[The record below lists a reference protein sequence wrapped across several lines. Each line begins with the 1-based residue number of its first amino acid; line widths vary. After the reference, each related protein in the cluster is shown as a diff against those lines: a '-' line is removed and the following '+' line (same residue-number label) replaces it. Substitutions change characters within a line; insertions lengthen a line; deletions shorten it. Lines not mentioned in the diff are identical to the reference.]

1 MASILIDVENIIKP
15 RRLSLLKSR
24 IQPIPDTKYS
34 LGIVL
39 SIKQNEYQTL
49 EGIPKGDKRVEYINS
64 PQFVDSITGHAYLN
78 YDKKRKVCEIM
89 GVEGPNPNI
98 LKQVI
103 ENVLSSIPNDVILWI
118 GILLNDPNLIVLIKD
133 CISVGFHE
141 PYICKISPLGTNFNN
156 YVLCMLRENDIV
168 NNNAENDIKY
178 VLNQFIS
185 NHKNCCTINVR
196 LSNNAVEYLSSVS
209 KMGSTINENGV
220 ITQKELAGKLIVGNI
235 DNDLIYNLDVDRK
248 SIVIG
253 EEEGVEIIGGI
264 YNFHS
269 HPREAYDR
277 HNVKFGWPSAQ
288 DYVGFLGSSFKYDTI
303 LHIVVSLEGIY
314 IISLTE
320 YWLNNKEKM
329 EKNIVSFILD
339 TYDMDEHKNK
349 TISWYLHTINNI
361 SYKNFP
367 LFLLQFFS
375 WYEANTSF
383 VVPFRRNNINCFARQ
398 STLEKYQLIHS

>member
-15 RRLSLLKSR
+15 RSLSLLKSR

-39 SIKQNEYQTL
+39 SIKQKEYQTL
-49 EGIPKGDKRVEYINS
+49 ESIPKGDKRVEYINS

-89 GVEGPNPNI
+89 GIEGPNSNI

-103 ENVLSSIPNDVILWI
+103 ENALSSIPNDVTLWI
-118 GILLNDPNLIVLIKD
+118 GILLNDPNLNVLIQY
-133 CISVGFHE
+133 CISAGFHE
-141 PYICKISPLGTNFNN
+141 PYICKLSPLGIKFNN

-168 NNNAENDIKY
+168 NNNALNDVKY
-178 VLNQFIS
+178 VLNHFIS
-185 NHKNCCTINVR
+185 NQKKCCTIKVR
-196 LSNNAVEYLSSVS
+196 LSNNAVEYLSSIS
-209 KMGSTINENGV
+209 KLGSTINENGV

-288 DYVGFLGSSFKYDTI
+288 DYVGFLGSSFNYDTI

-320 YWLNNKEKM
+320 YWLNNKEKL
-329 EKNIVSFILD
+329 EKNVISFILKK
-339 TYDMDEHKNK
+339 YDMDEHKNK
-349 TISWYLHTINNI
+349 TINWYLRTINNI
-361 SYKNFP
+361 IYKNFP

-375 WYEANTSF
+375 WYEANASF
-383 VVPFRRNNINCFARQ
+383 IVPFRKNNINCFARQ
-398 STLEKYQLIHS
+398 STLEKYQRLHS